1 MTLILYGKYYDR
13 KNHRNGVEPCALLV
27 NTRHSIWIYKYMSI
41 GHPVVM
47 PTYISTLQNR
57 RENEV
62 SICGICE
69 NKENTKE
76 RNLRNKFV
84 PAKLPLDLFMTIVP
98 DASFMVVNVV
108 AMVVAGLMVVVV
120 RFVAMLCVAI
130 PFEMPPVATFFRIL
144 ILGLVSTILTVAV
157 VIVVIG

>member
-1 MTLILYGKYYDR
+1 MKCLY
-13 KNHRNGVEPCALLV
+13 
-27 NTRHSIWIYKYMSI
+27 
-41 GHPVVM
+41 VV
-47 PTYISTLQNR
+47 Y
-57 RENEV
+57 V
-62 SICGICE
+62 
-69 NKENTKE
+69 KTKKTQKSE
-76 RNLRNKFV
+76 IFEKKFV

-108 AMVVAGLMVVVV
+108 AMVVAGLIVVVV